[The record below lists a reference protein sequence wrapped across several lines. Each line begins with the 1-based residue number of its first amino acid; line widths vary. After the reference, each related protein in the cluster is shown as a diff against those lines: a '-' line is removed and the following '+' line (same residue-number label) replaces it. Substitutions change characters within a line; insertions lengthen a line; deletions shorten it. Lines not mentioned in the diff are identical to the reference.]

1 MKKLRKGG
9 LWGLLLV
16 LMAFLAVPCT
26 VHAEETSITRVQW
39 LHDLTELFDMTVEE
53 DNYPD
58 NYFSDISDKDE
69 YYRDVMVATEFGLVD
84 VEEGYELK
92 PEEPVTRE
100 FAAYTMNVCMGYVA
114 EENSSYS
121 FSDTATFEYQNEEH
135 YQAAQAAVD
144 HNWIALKNGKFCPK
158 QNLTEEEKA
167 NMWVDAQELQEFSE
181 IDENYDGSAVFADDV
196 IEIPKSVELTFEEYE
211 DGTYVTLFDYTESV
225 NTGDKVAIWKD
236 GIPDV
241 YQVISAENMG
251 SGLVLG
257 VQKTDEENDIE
268 KMDIQ
273 GVAEGDLAN
282 AVSLDGGTMVWI
294 EGGTA
299 EQSYED
305 GRQIKDPRFS
315 GTKNFDA
322 IKKSKTVELGDGL
335 TAEISVTIPNPK
347 VKYKA
352 TLLDESFA
360 ELDMDIISS
369 ITIKGDMMENIGLPV
384 EVPMVDVPVLGVGKV
399 KVSMAITAQGQ
410 CSVSS
415 TYVTETRVSY
425 RPGKGSALTTNFYKK
440 KFTFSAEAELTA
452 TLTASCGIT
461 EIKNWNASVWAKIGP
476 RAAIKA
482 WTYDDDEKPAV
493 CMDTYA
499 FVEAKAGATLKIAG
513 KDHSPSPIVIWS
525 KQNSPIR
532 LAAHYED
539 GRQVGYCTREV
550 GSRRYYTKSTS
561 KYFSDGSGNY
571 FSDSTGSGS
580 TGSSGTATKVVQPR
594 YEYKLTKNAKNEDV
608 ATITKY
614 YGTVAAITVPKTI
627 DGYTVTGIGYEA
639 FKGNTYLTSVLLPDT
654 ITEIGMLAFKD
665 CTGIEVVSLPSELEV
680 LPYGAFQNCTSL
692 TEIKIPKTVTNENQ
706 NMSIG
711 PFWGCTLLKNVVFED
726 GMTKVPNGIL
736 KDASAVE
743 SVVLPSTVTE
753 IGNDAFNGC
762 TSLKQL
768 PDISAVTKI
777 DYQSFKNCTSLKS
790 IDLSDT
796 ITEIGMLS
804 FSGCNGLEQV
814 KLPKNLQILTY
825 GAFQNCASLTEIS
838 IPKTVTNEKENLS
851 IGPFSGCT
859 SLKNVVFEEGM
870 TKVPVGILKDAS
882 AVENVMLPNTVT
894 EIGNDA
900 FNGCASLKQL
910 PNMSSVTK
918 INYQAFKN
926 CTSLKSIDLSD
937 TITVIGIQSF
947 SGCSGLEQVKL
958 PKNLQILTY
967 GAFQN
972 CASLT
977 EISIPKTVTNKNE
990 NLSIAPFE
998 GCISLKKVVFEEE
1011 TTKVSHEI
1019 LKDASAVETVVIP
1032 DTVTEIEYGAFKGC
1046 TSIVNLTLP
1055 KNLTELGESS
1065 FEHCDNLAEVI
1076 LPAHVKKINNKA
1088 FKDCLS
1094 LTSVTIPEATTTIGS
1109 NVFSYPARMTIYGVA
1124 GSYAETYAAEK
1135 NINFVA
1141 IEPETPDI
1149 PEEPE
1154 KEDQVISVNSSYSKT
1169 YGDSAFNLNAQI
1181 IQGDGRLT
1189 YSSDHTE
1196 IAVVDGEGNI
1206 SIKGTGTANI
1216 TISASETESFKAA
1229 QTVVT
1234 VIIAKAAQNM
1244 SINCDKTVI
1253 KVGEK
1258 AAIQVS
1264 GNVGAVT
1271 FLSDNTQV
1279 LSVDTAGTVTG
1290 DKEGTASITVTSAG
1304 DQNHES
1310 ASEKISFTVQNNVEN
1325 KISLNDCFIK
1335 LNGNSY
1341 VYTGSAIT
1349 PDVTV
1354 TYGNESLKAG
1364 QDYTVSYLNNMNP
1377 GTASVFVSACEGSK
1391 YSGTFSVNFEI
1402 KESITDNTVE
1412 VKPGA
1417 FKDCDNLVNL
1427 TVKDTVTSIGDQAF
1441 ADCKNLLEIYFYG
1454 NCPKMGNNIFQNVK
1468 AKVYYPYNNST
1479 WTLDK
1484 LQNYGGEITWIPWNP
1499 SSGTSQKRDLAL
1511 CHIDVKTTGYT
1522 YNGSPIVPAV
1532 TITDGAYIL
1541 INGTDYVISCTNNV
1555 NAGNAVVTI
1564 NGTGNYGGN
1573 SSTSYTIG
1581 KAKAVL
1587 QFQNAEVDA
1596 KYGDSAFTNLLINK
1610 VTDGKISYISDNT
1623 GVASVNSTNGNVNI
1637 VSAGTAKITV
1647 SAEAGTNYEAAE
1659 ASFILNVEK
1668 AENIINA
1675 ADINRN
1681 FSKKAQ
1687 KVKLGVNVQDGA
1699 ALSYSSNNKFVK
1711 VNGNGQ
1717 ITIAKKFA
1725 GKAVI
1730 SISAGET
1737 SRYKAAFSQITVT
1750 VKPSGVKI
1758 SKVSNSA
1765 KGKATVFWKKNANAD
1780 GYLIQYSTDKKFK
1793 SGVKTMTVKKAKT
1806 VKTTLKKL
1814 KKGKTYYIR
1823 ICTYK
1828 GSGNARVTSSWSKTK
1843 SVKIRK

>member
-838 IPKTVTNEKENLS
+838 IPKTVTN
-851 IGPFSGCT
+851 
-859 SLKNVVFEEGM
+859 
-870 TKVPVGILKDAS
+870 
-882 AVENVMLPNTVT
+882 
-894 EIGNDA
+894 
-900 FNGCASLKQL
+900 
-910 PNMSSVTK
+910 
-918 INYQAFKN
+918 
-926 CTSLKSIDLSD
+926 
-937 TITVIGIQSF
+937 
-947 SGCSGLEQVKL
+947 
-958 PKNLQILTY
+958 
-967 GAFQN
+967 
-972 CASLT
+972 
-977 EISIPKTVTNKNE
+977 KNE

-1364 QDYTVSYLNNMNP
+1364 QDYTVSYLNNINP

>member
-121 FSDTATFEYQNEEH
+121 FSDTAAFEYQNEEH

-639 FKGNTYLTSVLLPDT
+639 FKGNTYITSVLLPDT

-947 SGCSGLEQVKL
+947 SGCNGLEQVKL

-1216 TISASETESFKAA
+1216 TISASETKSFKAA

-1364 QDYTVSYLNNMNP
+1364 QDYTVSYLNNINP

>member
-121 FSDTATFEYQNEEH
+121 FSDTAAFEYQNEEH

-639 FKGNTYLTSVLLPDT
+639 FKGNTYLTSVLLPDN

-1364 QDYTVSYLNNMNP
+1364 QDYTVSYLNNINP

>member
-482 WTYDDDEKPAV
+482 WTYDDDENPAV

>member
-1032 DTVTEIEYGAFKGC
+1032 DIVTEIEYGAFKGC

-1364 QDYTVSYLNNMNP
+1364 QDYTVSYLNNINP

>member
-121 FSDTATFEYQNEEH
+121 FSDTAAFEYQNEEH

-711 PFWGCTLLKNVVFED
+711 PFGGCTLLKNVVFED

-1364 QDYTVSYLNNMNP
+1364 QDYTVSYLNNINP

>member
-9 LWGLLLV
+9 LWGILLV
-16 LMAFLAVPCT
+16 LMAFLAVPYT

-114 EENSSYS
+114 GENSSYS
-121 FSDTATFEYQNEEH
+121 FSDTAAFEHQDEEH

-144 HNWIALKNGKFCPK
+144 HDWIALENGKFCPK
-158 QNLTEEEKA
+158 QNLTEDEKA
-167 NMWVDAQELQEFSE
+167 NMWADAQELQEFSE

-196 IEIPKSVELTFEEYE
+196 IEIPKSVELSFEEYE
-211 DGTYVTLFDYTESV
+211 DGTYVTLFDYTETV

-236 GIPDV
+236 GIPNV
-241 YQVISAENMG
+241 YQVISAEDMG

-299 EQSYED
+299 EQSFED

-360 ELDMDIISS
+360 ELDMDVISS

-539 GRQVGYCTREV
+539 GRQVGYCTREA

-654 ITEIGMLAFKD
+654 ITELGMLAFKD
-665 CTGIEVVSLPSELEV
+665 CTGIEVVSLPSALEV

-743 SVVLPSTVTE
+743 SVELPSTVTE

-768 PDISAVTKI
+768 PDMSSVTKI
-777 DYQSFKNCTSLKS
+777 NYQSFKNCTSLES

-804 FSGCNGLEQV
+804 FSGCNGLKQV

-825 GAFQNCASLTEIS
+825 GAFQNCTSLTEIS

-882 AVENVMLPNTVT
+882 AVETVVLPNTVT

-910 PNMSSVTK
+910 PDMSSVTK
-918 INYQAFKN
+918 INYQSFKN
-926 CTSLKSIDLSD
+926 CTSLESLDLPD
-937 TITVIGIQSF
+937 TITVIGVQSF
-947 SGCSGLEQVKL
+947 YGCSGLEQVKL

-977 EISIPKTVTNKNE
+977 EISIPKTVTNEKE
-990 NLSIAPFE
+990 NLSMAPFS
-998 GCISLKKVVFEEE
+998 GCISLKKVVFEEGM
-1011 TTKVSHEI
+1011 TKVSHEI

-1055 KNLTELGESS
+1055 KNLKELGESC

-1076 LPAHVKKINNKA
+1076 LPDHVKKINNKA

-1094 LTSVTIPEATTTIGS
+1094 LTSITIPEATSTIGS
-1109 NVFSYPARMTIYGVA
+1109 DVFSYPENMTIYGVA

-1141 IEPETPDI
+1141 IEPEIPDTPDV
-1149 PEEPE
+1149 PE

-1181 IQGDGRLT
+1181 TQGDGRLT
-1189 YSSDHTE
+1189 YSSNHTE
-1196 IAVVDGEGNI
+1196 IAAVDGEGNI

-1234 VIIAKAAQNM
+1234 VTIAKAAQNM

-1258 AAIQVS
+1258 TAIQVS
-1264 GNVGAVT
+1264 GNVGTVT
-1271 FLSDNTQV
+1271 FQSDNTQV

-1290 DKEGTASITVTSAG
+1290 KTEGTASVAVTSAG

-1310 ASEKISFTVQNNVEN
+1310 ASEKITFTVQSNAES
-1325 KISLNDCFIK
+1325 KISLNDCVIK
-1335 LNGNSY
+1335 LNGSSY
-1341 VYTGSAIT
+1341 IYTSSAIT
-1349 PDVTV
+1349 PEVTV
-1354 TYGNESLKAG
+1354 TYGNEVLKVG
-1364 QDYTVSYLNNMNP
+1364 QDYTVSYLNNVNP
-1377 GTASVFVSACEGSK
+1377 GIASVSVSACEGSK
-1391 YSGTFSVNFEI
+1391 YSGTRSVDFEI

-1417 FKDCDNLVNL
+1417 FKECDNLVDL
-1427 TVKDTVTSIGDQAF
+1427 TVKDTVTSIGNQAF
-1441 ADCKNLLEIYFYG
+1441 ADCKNLREIYFYG
-1454 NCPKMGNNIFQNVK
+1454 NCPKMGNNVFQSVK
-1468 AKVYYPYNNST
+1468 AKAYYPYNNNT

-1511 CHIDVKTTGYT
+1511 CHIDVKTTGYI
-1522 YNGSPIVPAV
+1522 YNGSQIVPVV
-1532 TITDGAYIL
+1532 TITDGAYTL

-1555 NAGNAVVTI
+1555 NAGTATI
-1564 NGTGNYGGN
+1564 TISGAGNYGGS

-1581 KAKAVL
+1581 KANAVL
-1587 QFQNAEVDA
+1587 KFQNAEVAA
-1596 KYGDSAFTNLLINK
+1596 KYGDSAFTNLLVNK
-1610 VTDGKISYISDNT
+1610 VTDGKISYTSDST
-1623 GVASVNSTNGNVNI
+1623 GVANVNSTNGSVTI
-1637 VSAGTAKITV
+1637 VSAGTVKITV
-1647 SAEAGTNYEAAE
+1647 RAEAGTNYEAAE
-1659 ASFILNVEK
+1659 TSFVLKVEK

-1699 ALSYSSNNKFVK
+1699 ALSYSSNNKSVK

-1717 ITIAKKFA
+1717 ITIAKKFV
-1725 GKAVI
+1725 GRAVI

-1737 SRYKAAFSQITVT
+1737 SRYKAAFSQITIT

-1758 SKVSNSA
+1758 SKASNSA

-1793 SGVKTMTVKKAKT
+1793 SGVKTVTVKKVKT

-1828 GSGNARVTSSWSKTK
+1828 GYGNARVTSSWSKTK

>member
-1364 QDYTVSYLNNMNP
+1364 QDYTVSYLNNINP

-1391 YSGTFSVNFEI
+1391 YSGIFWINFEI

>member
-513 KDHSPSPIVIWS
+513 KDHSPSPIFIWS

-1229 QTVVT
+1229 KTVVT

-1364 QDYTVSYLNNMNP
+1364 QDYTVSYLNNINP

>member
-1364 QDYTVSYLNNMNP
+1364 QDYTVSYLNNINP

>member
-121 FSDTATFEYQNEEH
+121 FSDTAAFEYQNEEH

-257 VQKTDEENDIE
+257 VQKTDKENDIE

-322 IKKSKTVELGDGL
+322 IKKSKTGELGDGL

-1216 TISASETESFKAA
+1216 TISASETKSFKAA

-1364 QDYTVSYLNNMNP
+1364 QDYTVSYLNNINS

>member
-121 FSDTATFEYQNEEH
+121 FSDTAAFEYQNEEH

-1364 QDYTVSYLNNMNP
+1364 QDYTVSYLNNINP

>member
-121 FSDTATFEYQNEEH
+121 FSDTAAFEYQNEEH

-225 NTGDKVAIWKD
+225 STGDKVAIWKD

-1304 DQNHES
+1304 DKNHES

-1364 QDYTVSYLNNMNP
+1364 QDYTVSYLNNINP

-1454 NCPKMGNNIFQNVK
+1454 NCPKIGNNVFQNVK

-1484 LQNYGGEITWIPWNP
+1484 LQNYGGEITWIPWDP

-1532 TITDGAYIL
+1532 TITDGTYTL
-1541 INGTDYVISCTNNV
+1541 INGIDYVMSCTNNV

-1564 NGTGNYGGN
+1564 SGTGNYGGS
-1573 SSTSYTIG
+1573 SSTGYTIG

-1647 SAEAGTNYEAAE
+1647 SAEVGTNYEAAE

-1687 KVKLGVNVQDGA
+1687 KVKIGVNVQDGA

-1780 GYLIQYSTDKKFK
+1780 GYLVQYSTDKKFK

>member
-121 FSDTATFEYQNEEH
+121 FSDTAAFEYQNEEH

-1364 QDYTVSYLNNMNP
+1364 QDYTVSYLNNINP

-1499 SSGTSQKRDLAL
+1499 SSGTSQKRDIAL

>member
-814 KLPKNLQILTY
+814 KLQKNLQILTY

-1364 QDYTVSYLNNMNP
+1364 QDYTVSYLNNINP

>member
-121 FSDTATFEYQNEEH
+121 FSDTAAFEYQNEEH

-947 SGCSGLEQVKL
+947 SGCNGLEQVKL

-1216 TISASETESFKAA
+1216 TISASETKSFKAA

-1364 QDYTVSYLNNMNP
+1364 QDYTVSYLNNINP

>member
-1364 QDYTVSYLNNMNP
+1364 QDYTVSYLNNINP

-1623 GVASVNSTNGNVNI
+1623 GVASVKSTNGNVNI

>member
-1 MKKLRKGG
+1 
-9 LWGLLLV
+9 
-16 LMAFLAVPCT
+16 
-26 VHAEETSITRVQW
+26 
-39 LHDLTELFDMTVEE
+39 
-53 DNYPD
+53 
-58 NYFSDISDKDE
+58 
-69 YYRDVMVATEFGLVD
+69 
-84 VEEGYELK
+84 
-92 PEEPVTRE
+92 
-100 FAAYTMNVCMGYVA
+100 MNVCMGYVA

-121 FSDTATFEYQNEEH
+121 FSDTAAFEYQNEEH

-726 GMTKVPNGIL
+726 GMTTVPNGMLI
-736 KDASAVE
+736 DASAVE
-743 SVVLPSTVTE
+743 TL
-753 IGNDAFNGC
+753 
-762 TSLKQL
+762 
-768 PDISAVTKI
+768 
-777 DYQSFKNCTSLKS
+777 
-790 IDLSDT
+790 
-796 ITEIGMLS
+796 
-804 FSGCNGLEQV
+804 
-814 KLPKNLQILTY
+814 
-825 GAFQNCASLTEIS
+825 
-838 IPKTVTNEKENLS
+838 
-851 IGPFSGCT
+851 
-859 SLKNVVFEEGM
+859 
-870 TKVPVGILKDAS
+870 
-882 AVENVMLPNTVT
+882 MLPNTVT

-947 SGCSGLEQVKL
+947 SGCNGLEQVKL

-1216 TISASETESFKAA
+1216 TISASETKSFKAA

-1364 QDYTVSYLNNMNP
+1364 QDYTVSYLNNINP